1 MHTAY
6 FCLFTTIFVD
16 SLTKPI
22 LAKFC
27 NVCKVLQ
34 CLQSVLKLI
43 SSSPKVFRNDS
54 KKNSKYIQSKQK
66 ISIFINLNVSKCRE
80 QNIIWC

>member
-43 SSSPKVFRNDS
+43 SSSPKVFRKDS

-66 ISIFINLNVSKCRE
+66 ISINLNVSKCRE
-80 QNIIWC
+80 QNII